1 MRISDWSS
9 DVCSSD
15 LLLRNTYE
23 AIRTNGLVDEADP
36 GFYTTRKLANR
47 HAEHREL
54 VFKDGD
60 AWMRYDRKYGTGNP
74 FTAIMGHLRGMSQDI
89 ASLERF
95 GPRSEEHTS
104 ELQSLMR
111 LSYAVSCLK
120 KHKNTTLQH

>member
-1 MRISDWSS
+1 MRDPDTGGQLTQVRLSD
-9 DVCSSD
+9 
-15 LLLRNTYE
+15 LLRNTYE

-74 FTAIMGHLRGMSQDI
+74 FTAIMGHLRGLSQDI

-95 GPRSEEHTS
+95 RSAERRVGKECGS
-104 ELQSLMR
+104 PCWSWWSPLP
-111 LSYAVSCLK
+111 
-120 KHKNTTLQH
+120 

>member
-1 MRISDWSS
+1 MRDPDTGGQLTQVRLSD
-9 DVCSSD
+9 
-15 LLLRNTYE
+15 LLRNTYE

-89 ASLERF
+89 ASLERV
-95 GPRSEEHTS
+95 GPNPDATVRRSEERRVGK
-104 ELQSLMR
+104 EC
-111 LSYAVSCLK
+111 VSTCRSRWSPC
-120 KHKNTTLQH
+120 H

>member
-74 FTAIMGHLRGMSQDI
+74 FTAIMGHLRGMSQNI

-95 GPRSEEHTS
+95 GPNPDATVRPLLDRREERRVGNGCVMTG
-104 ELQSLMR
+104 ENR
-111 LSYAVSCLK
+111 
-120 KHKNTTLQH
+120 